1 MGIQSGLNAPKAKA
15 EAIGLYGDT
24 KTYVEGA
31 DAEYPQASE
40 EAPAEEEQQ
49 YEEEAP
55 AEEQY
60 EEEAPAEEQYEEE
73 AAAEEQY
80 EDEE

>member
-31 DAEYPQASE
+31 DTEYPQAAAE
-40 EAPAEEEQQ
+40 EAAEEQ
-49 YEEEAP
+49 YEEEA
-55 AEEQY
+55 AVEEQY